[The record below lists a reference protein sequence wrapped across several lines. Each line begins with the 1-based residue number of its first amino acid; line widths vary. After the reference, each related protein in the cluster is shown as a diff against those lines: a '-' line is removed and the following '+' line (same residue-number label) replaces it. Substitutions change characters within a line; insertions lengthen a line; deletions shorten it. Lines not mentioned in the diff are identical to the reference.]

1 MSNIDELKL
10 LQKQS
15 LAAAKLSGEKHYR
28 GYVPCKHG
36 HVSDRLVS
44 TQQCCKCL
52 ELRKR
57 GMRKVDGVPQS
68 KSSRVKKNT
77 ALNPGKHTISQAW
90 HASVAISPRGLCR
103 RDNVLNAYPCGI
115 AKMSRRY

>member
-1 MSNIDELKL
+1 MSNIDDLKL

-15 LAAAKLSGEKHYR
+15 LAAARLSGEKHYR

-36 HVSDRLVS
+36 HVSERLVS

-57 GMRKVDGVPQS
+57 GMRKAVGVPQS

-77 ALNPGKHTISQAW
+77 ALNLGKHTILQVW
-90 HASVAISPRGLCR
+90 HASEDTLL
-103 RDNVLNAYPCGI
+103 RDWYRQGSVRNAYH
-115 AKMSRRY
+115 